1 MVLTI
6 LCGVLA
12 LGAVA
17 LLILLFA
24 EKKRSGGLAIELARA
39 GNSDDLRARALEQ
52 ANIVAVPSQVV
63 GKSRSVEPSNRRTSA
78 RPSVGSATR

>member
-6 LCGVLA
+6 LCAVLA

-24 EKKRSGGLAIELARA
+24 EKKRSDRAPISAADGRGNEIGRLAGRAVGDGINAAKRLRDARK
-39 GNSDDLRARALEQ
+39 R
-52 ANIVAVPSQVV
+52 
-63 GKSRSVEPSNRRTSA
+63 
-78 RPSVGSATR
+78 

>member
-24 EKKRSGGLAIELARA
+24 EKKRSSGFAV
-39 GNSDDLRARALEQ
+39 DRARRVRLTCAAGQ
-52 ANIVAVPSQVV
+52 TDCSC
-63 GKSRSVEPSNRRTSA
+63 NRQDDAGT
-78 RPSVGSATR
+78 G

>member
-1 MVLTI
+1 MNTTMVLAI

-12 LGAVA
+12 LGTVA

-24 EKKRSGGLAIELARA
+24 EKKRSNGFAVELARA

-52 ANIVAVPSQVV
+52 ANIVADALVLPA
-63 GKSRSVEPSNRRTSA
+63 G
-78 RPSVGSATR
+78 